1 MISPKKKVSVY
12 HEEKKIKHWTL
23 GTLSQGKEEKPAKET
38 EKEQVMRYE
47 ENRECMRYPGSQMNK
62 AYEGERMRE

>member
-38 EKEQVMRYE
+38 EKEQMMRYE
-47 ENRECMRYPGSQMNK
+47 ENHE
-62 AYEGERMRE
+62 